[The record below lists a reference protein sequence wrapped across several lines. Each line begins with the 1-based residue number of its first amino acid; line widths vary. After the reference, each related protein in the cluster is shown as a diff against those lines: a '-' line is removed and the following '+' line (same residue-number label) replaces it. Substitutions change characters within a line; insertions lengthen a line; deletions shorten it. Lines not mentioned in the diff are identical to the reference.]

1 MNQRSEEEKRTV
13 GRLSEFDGG
22 FDDDE
27 ERVVG
32 PFDRRR
38 EQSVQLAFLDAF
50 QHRFDALDLVRS
62 QFELNRI
69 ERRFVEVRRIR
80 ILGRLIECF
89 LSCPFFVCFA
99 SFTLIGFTFC
109 FTFCFVLFRCRIRIR
124 VRVRVRFISSHRM
137 IRSHSAIHFRDFALV
152 LLVHVI
158 QHLLEIDP

>member
-69 ERRFVEVRRIR
+69 ERRFVEVR
-80 ILGRLIECF
+80 
-89 LSCPFFVCFA
+89 
-99 SFTLIGFTFC
+99 
-109 FTFCFVLFRCRIRIR
+109 
-124 VRVRVRFISSHRM
+124 
-137 IRSHSAIHFRDFALV
+137 
-152 LLVHVI
+152 
-158 QHLLEIDP
+158 